1 MEKVVVVGGSGFM
14 GSHTADLLSQEGYK
28 VTIYDKYSSPWL
40 RDDQEMIIG
49 DILDRDAVHNALN
62 GARIVYHYAGIADI
76 GEAATSPYDTINFNV
91 MGTTVV
97 LDAAVKAGADRFVY
111 ASSMYVYSPYG
122 SLYRASKQAAETV
135 IEAYCEK
142 FGLDYTLLRYGSLY
156 GPRAQQWNGL
166 KRFVSQV
173 VKEGKLEHF
182 GSGKERREY
191 IHVLDAARLSL
202 VVLDEEHKNSAIT
215 VTGSQVLNSAE
226 LISMIFEIVGCEEN
240 VSFAKIEDNND
251 HYVMTPYRYT
261 PIKAKKLVPKEFVDV
276 GQGILEI
283 VEEVHQELEKIN
295 SRLPKGLPFNNYE
308 GDW

>member
-1 MEKVVVVGGSGFM
+1 MDKVVVIGGSGFM

-28 VTIYDKYSSPWL
+28 VTIYDRYPSPWL
-40 RDDQEMIIG
+40 RDDQEMVTG
-49 DILDRDAVHNALN
+49 DILDRESVNDAVR
-62 GARIVYHYAGIADI
+62 GAKVVYHYAGIADI
-76 GEAATSPYDTINFNV
+76 GEAAASPFDTINLNV

-97 LDAAVKAGADRFVY
+97 LDAAVNANVDRFIY

-142 FGLDYTLLRYGSLY
+142 FGLNYTLLRYGSLY

-166 KRFVSQV
+166 RRFVNQV

-182 GSGKERREY
+182 GTGKERREY

-202 VVLDEEHKNSAIT
+202 VVLDEAHKNTAIT
-215 VTGSQVLNSAE
+215 VTGSQVLNSSE

-240 VSFAKIEDNND
+240 ITYGKSENNND

-261 PIKAKKLVPKEFVDV
+261 PRKAKKLVPAEFVDV

-283 VEEVHQELEKIN
+283 VEEVHRELACEDSTLSK
-295 SRLPKGLPFNNYE
+295 
-308 GDW
+308 DT

>member
-1 MEKVVVVGGSGFM
+1 MDKVVVIGGSGFM

-28 VTIYDKYSSPWL
+28 VTIYDRYPSPWL
-40 RDDQEMIIG
+40 RDDQEMVTG
-49 DILDRDAVHNALN
+49 DILDRESVNNAVR
-62 GARIVYHYAGIADI
+62 GAKVVYHYAGIADI
-76 GEAATSPYDTINFNV
+76 GEAAASPFDTINLNV

-97 LDAAVKAGADRFVY
+97 LDAAVNANVDRFIY

-135 IEAYCEK
+135 IEAFCEK
-142 FGLDYTLLRYGSLY
+142 FGMSYTLLRYGSLY

-166 KRFVSQV
+166 RRFVSQV
-173 VKEGKLEHF
+173 VKEGRLQHF
-182 GSGKERREY
+182 GTGKERREY

-202 VVLDEEHKNSAIT
+202 VVLDEAHKNSAIT
-215 VTGSQVLNSAE
+215 VTGSQVLNSSE

-240 VSFAKIEDNND
+240 VSYGKSKNNND

-261 PIKAKKLVPKEFVDV
+261 PRKAKKLVPDEFVDV

-283 VEEVHQELEKIN
+283 VEEVHRELEGEDRTLSK
-295 SRLPKGLPFNNYE
+295 
-308 GDW
+308 DA